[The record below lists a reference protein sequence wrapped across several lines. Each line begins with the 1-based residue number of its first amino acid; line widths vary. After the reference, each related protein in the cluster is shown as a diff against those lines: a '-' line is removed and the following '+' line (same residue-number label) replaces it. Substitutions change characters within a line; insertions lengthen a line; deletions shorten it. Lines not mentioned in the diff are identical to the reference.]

1 MEAALFTF
9 AAAFLLLSG
18 IGSLLVYRRST
29 RRRLARAVA
38 EPAVND
44 FLLAAPAARPGAK
57 VARFVERFQRI
68 LPRSSAEVS
77 VMQKRLIRAG
87 YREKKYINIF
97 YGAKVLAPL
106 LLCLLA
112 AVTGAYAYGGFF
124 VYIMALGFG
133 FLAPDFWLGN
143 RIKARQTNLRLG
155 LPDALDL
162 IVICVEAGLG
172 VDRAILRTAE
182 ELRLSQ
188 PEIADEL
195 GLVSVEQRAGR
206 LRTDAWKNFGDRTE
220 VESIRAL
227 ASILIQSDK
236 FGTSVGTT
244 LRVHSETLRMR
255 RRQDAEEQAAKT
267 TVKLI
272 FPLVV
277 FIFPALFVVT
287 LGPSMIAIMED
298 LQNFFN

>member
-1 MEAALFTF
+1 
-9 AAAFLLLSG
+9 
-18 IGSLLVYRRST
+18 
-29 RRRLARAVA
+29 
-38 EPAVND
+38 
-44 FLLAAPAARPGAK
+44 
-57 VARFVERFQRI
+57 
-68 LPRSSAEVS
+68 
-77 VMQKRLIRAG
+77 
-87 YREKKYINIF
+87 
-97 YGAKVLAPL
+97 
-106 LLCLLA
+106 
-112 AVTGAYAYGGFF
+112 
-124 VYIMALGFG
+124 MALGFG

-195 GLVSVEQRAGR
+195 GLGSVEQRAGR
-206 LRTDAWKNFGDRTE
+206 LRTDAWKNFCDRTE

-298 LQNFFN
+298 LQKNFN